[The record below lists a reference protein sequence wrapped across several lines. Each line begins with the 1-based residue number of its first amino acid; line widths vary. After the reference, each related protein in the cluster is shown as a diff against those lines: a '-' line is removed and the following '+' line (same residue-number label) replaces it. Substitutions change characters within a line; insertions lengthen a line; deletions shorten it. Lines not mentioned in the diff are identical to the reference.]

1 MSQKPKGES
10 QGKDAMTQA
19 RNVSA
24 TQNLFVSTV
33 SEVDIERICRE
44 YGDAEAPPEAFI
56 VSSKLIEGQL
66 LAINLEFLEEGQ
78 QLPCPGL
85 PLAGAAF
92 NPDWGF
98 SQVEVGLRRDG
109 SAEFRLPSIHFESLA
124 SGDIH
129 GYRFCI
135 LDDHEVPEVI
145 GQLTHIRGE
154 FARLRIETQKRQG
167 VRVTITQL

>member
-1 MSQKPKGES
+1 MSQTSG
-10 QGKDAMTQA
+10 
-19 RNVSA
+19 VSA
-24 TQNLFVSTV
+24 QANHTLFVTAAC
-33 SEVDIERICRE
+33 EVDIECICRE
-44 YGDAEAPPEAFI
+44 YGGAEAPPEAFM

-66 LAINLEFLEEGQ
+66 LAISLEFLEGGQ

-92 NPDWGF
+92 DPDWGF
-98 SQVEVGLRRDG
+98 SQVEVGLRSDG

-124 SGDIH
+124 SGGIH

-145 GQLTHIRGE
+145 GQLANIRRE
-154 FARLRIETQKRQG
+154 VARRRSETPKREG
-167 VRVTITQL
+167 VRITITQV

>member
-1 MSQKPKGES
+1 
-10 QGKDAMTQA
+10 MTQA
-19 RNVSA
+19 QGTSA
-24 TQNLFVSTV
+24 SASETLFIAAASGLN
-33 SEVDIERICRE
+33 IECICRYFGE
-44 YGDAEAPPEAFI
+44 AEAPPEAFM

-66 LAINLEFLEEGQ
+66 LAMNLEFLEEGQ

-92 NPDWGF
+92 DPDWGF

-109 SAEFRLPSIHFESLA
+109 SAEFRLPAIHFESLA

-135 LDDHEVPEVI
+135 LDDNEVPEVI
-145 GQLTHIRGE
+145 SQLTHIRAE
-154 FARLRIETQKRQG
+154 LARHHREPERSKG
-167 VRVTITQL
+167 VRITITQL

>member
-1 MSQKPKGES
+1 
-10 QGKDAMTQA
+10 MTQSPD
-19 RNVSA
+19 VSA
-24 TQNLFVSTV
+24 RANQTLFVDAA
-33 SEVDIERICRE
+33 SELDIERICRE
-44 YGDAEAPPEAFI
+44 YGGAETPPEAFI

-66 LAINLEFLEEGQ
+66 LAMNLEFLEEGQ

-92 NPDWGF
+92 DPDWGF
-98 SQVEVGLRRDG
+98 SQVEAGLRRDG
-109 SAEFRLPSIHFESLA
+109 SAEFRLPPIHSESLA

-135 LDDHEVPEVI
+135 IDDQEVPGVI
-145 GQLTHIRGE
+145 GQLADIRRE
-154 FARLRIETQKRQG
+154 LARRPSKAQKYKG

>member
-1 MSQKPKGES
+1 
-10 QGKDAMTQA
+10 MTQTPGIPTRA
-19 RNVSA
+19 NQTLLITA
-24 TQNLFVSTV
+24 A
-33 SEVDIERICRE
+33 SELDIERICRE
-44 YGDAEAPPEAFI
+44 YGGAEAPPEAFI

-66 LAINLEFLEEGQ
+66 LAVNLEFLEVGQ

-92 NPDWGF
+92 DPDWGF

-124 SGDIH
+124 SGDMH

-135 LDDHEVPEVI
+135 LDDYEVPEVI

-154 FARLRIETQKRQG
+154 FARRRSETQKHEG
-167 VRVTITQL
+167 VRVTITQV